1 MCVCVCVKTMK
12 MQFCIWSSEGLQQ
25 LHEPSD
31 IDYVEN
37 PAALSE
43 SFSDILDLTI
53 EASKKAT
60 LLGKPRR

>member
-1 MCVCVCVKTMK
+1 MK
-12 MQFCIWSSEGLQQ
+12 MQFCIWSSEGLQ

-43 SFSDILDLTI
+43 SFNDILDSTI
-53 EASKKAT
+53 EVSKKAT